1 MENEEVN
8 EKTVGEPTMAST
20 EPVREVKF
28 YYLIAG
34 DVTYHLISEPDMEAT
49 TSHNAVISGS
59 NQGLSPKD
67 LYTAVEALKK
77 VVLET
82 FDNIEVDQA
91 TILNLIPLG
100 FHNPKDWDE
109 EVELNK

>member
-8 EKTVGEPTMAST
+8 EKTVGEPTQAST
-20 EPVREVKF
+20 EPIKEYKF

-49 TSHNAVISGS
+49 TSHNAVIAGS
-59 NQGLSPKD
+59 DQGLSPKG
-67 LYTAVEALKK
+67 LYKAVEALKH

-82 FDNIEVDQA
+82 YDNIEVDQV
-91 TILNLIPLG
+91 TILNLVPLG
-100 FHNPKDWDE
+100 YHDRKTWDE
-109 EVELNK
+109 EVNLNK